1 MHPVNKRNF
10 GAKAGKLAVKFH
22 DGSSVKTGW
31 IVAQVGTKRYKVTD
45 GTTTK
50 IVTLAQTL
58 AEVTALATGPN
69 TLCTIEITPFGG
81 SVENV
86 LKLESVRAHTI
97 QGSHVKWALG
107 VPAAAAGAGTVAM
120 RANSAPVVANA
131 IPDATATVAAAWTYT
146 VAANAFS
153 DPEGG
158 TLTYAAFT
166 SPAAALPTGITFN
179 AGTRTF
185 TKAAGAGTV
194 GTYVLRVTASDG
206 TATASDDF
214 NLVIS

>member
-58 AEVTALATGPN
+58 AEVTALSTGPN

-81 SVENV
+81 AVENV
-86 LKLESVRAHTI
+86 LKLDSVRAHTI

-107 VPAAAAGAGTVAM
+107 VTATAAGAGTVAL
-120 RANSAPVVANA
+120 RANSAPSLTNPL
-131 IPDATATVAAAWTYT
+131 PDATATVAAAWTYIVPT
-146 VAANAFS
+146 NTFV

-158 TLTYAAFT
+158 ALTYAAT
-166 SPAAALPTGITFN
+166 LSPTGALPTGVTFTP
-179 AGTRTF
+179 ATRTF
-185 TKAAGAGTV
+185 SKAAGAGTA
-194 GTYVLRVTASDG
+194 GTYAIRVTASDG
-206 TATASDDF
+206 SATASDDF